1 MPTARRRIVFENL
14 TLALTADSA
23 EAAYSLLDRA
33 LRESCLASAEPAL
46 TTTTYVEYNRSPL
59 DPLTLREGSTTDLY

>member
-1 MPTARRRIVFENL
+1 MPPARRRIVFQNL

-33 LRESCLASAEPAL
+33 IREGCLASAEPTL
-46 TTTTYVEYNRSPL
+46 STDRYVEYNRSPL
-59 DPLTLREGSTTDLY
+59 DPLTLREGPTTDLF